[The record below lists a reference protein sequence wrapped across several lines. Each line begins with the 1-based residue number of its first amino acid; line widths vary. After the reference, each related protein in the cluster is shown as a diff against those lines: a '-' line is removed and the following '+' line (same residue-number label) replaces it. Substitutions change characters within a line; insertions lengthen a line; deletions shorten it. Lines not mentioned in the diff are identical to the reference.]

1 MCVALFA
8 FLRLQSHRIGHEQ
21 RAELLELGG
30 NSARDYRKGVI
41 EPRHLALA
49 IGNDEELC
57 RFAKNATL

>member
-30 NSARDYRKGVI
+30 NSARDDSKKVI